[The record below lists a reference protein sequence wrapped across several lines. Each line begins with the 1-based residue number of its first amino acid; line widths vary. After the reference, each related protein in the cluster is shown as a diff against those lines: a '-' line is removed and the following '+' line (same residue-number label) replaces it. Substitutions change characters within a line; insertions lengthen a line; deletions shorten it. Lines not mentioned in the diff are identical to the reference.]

1 MRTLVVSDLHLG
13 SRPGHDVLRLP
24 AARERLLAALD
35 ETDRLVL
42 LGDTLELMTR
52 NTRRTAAIA
61 EPVIRE
67 VGRRLGPDREVIV
80 VPGNHDAPLTRA
92 WVIAQDRELVP
103 SAAVDPRASPALE
116 ALLSW
121 LAPAR
126 TRVSYPGVWLGQG
139 VWATH
144 GHYLDRYLIPES
156 AFGLLRPSGRRSRA
170 AAATA
175 TARPS
180 DYERGRHGR
189 RPRLGRG
196 RESLGSRL
204 MSRPVATVLESG
216 AELIRVAT
224 MPHVP
229 RLMMSTGMSP
239 VTARMIDTQ
248 MRHAA
253 IPAMAGVVRR
263 LGIDA
268 DHVIFGHVHR
278 RGPLLGE
285 PWPDRDGVRFLNTG
299 SWVYEQL
306 LIDRA
311 TPPHPYWPGG
321 AVVLEDGRP
330 PRSIGL
336 LDDLSGEQLRPPAG
350 MGLGGDAAPGAG
362 VSAG

>member
-35 ETDRLVL
+35 EVDRLVL
-42 LGDTLELMTR
+42 LGDTLELITR
-52 NTRRTAAIA
+52 HLRRTAAIA

-67 VGRRLGPDREVIV
+67 IGRRLGADREAIV

-92 WVIAQDRELVP
+92 WVIAQDAQLVP
-103 SAAVDPRASPALE
+103 SAAVDPHASPALE

-121 LAPAR
+121 LSPAR
-126 TRVSYPGVWLGQG
+126 ARVSYPGVWLGER

-156 AFGLLRPSGRRSRA
+156 AFGILRPSGRRSA
-170 AAATA
+170 AVQATA

-189 RPRLGRG
+189 RDRRG
-196 RESLGSRL
+196 RETLASRL
-204 MSRPVATVLESG
+204 MSRPVATVLEGS
-216 AELIRVAT
+216 ADLVRVAA

-229 RLMMSTGMSP
+229 RLMMSSGLAP
-239 VTARMIDTQ
+239 VSARVLDTQ

-253 IPAMAGVVRR
+253 IPALAGVVRR

-268 DHVIFGHVHR
+268 DWVIFGHVHR
-278 RGPLLGE
+278 RGPLAGE
-285 PWPDRDGVRFLNTG
+285 AWPDRGGVRFLNAG

-311 TPPHPYWPGG
+311 VPPHPYWPGG
-321 AVVLEDGRP
+321 AVVLEDGRE
-330 PRSIGL
+330 PRSVGL
-336 LDDLSGEQLRPPAG
+336 LDDLSAEQLRPRPAAG
-350 MGLGGDAAPGAG
+350 AA